1 MALMLSLMEFAHAQ
15 SESTSS
21 LFTVDTS
28 YSVPDSDNDGMSDE
42 WELANG
48 LNPNSN
54 DSGQDI
60 DGDGF
65 TNLEEFNNGTHPKF
79 SNSIQ
84 LSESLSELFVV
95 DTSYSVPDSDN
106 DGMSDEWE
114 LANGLNPNSNDSG
127 QDIDGD
133 GFTNL
138 EEFNNGTHPKLTNST
153 QLSESFSDLFKVNT
167 TGSKLDTDK
176 DGIPDRSGKS
186 LSGYNHHFQSS
197 WHPYWSGGVCRT
209 P

>member
-1 MALMLSLMEFAHAQ
+1 MKNRAKRILLMALMLSLMEFAHAQ

-65 TNLEEFNNGTHPKF
+65 TNLEEFNNGTHPK
-79 SNSIQ
+79 
-84 LSESLSELFVV
+84 
-95 DTSYSVPDSDN
+95 
-106 DGMSDEWE
+106 
-114 LANGLNPNSNDSG
+114 
-127 QDIDGD
+127 
-133 GFTNL
+133 
-138 EEFNNGTHPKLTNST
+138 LTNST
-153 QLSESFSDLFKVNT
+153 QLSESFSDLFTVNT
-167 TGSKLDTDK
+167 TGSKRVMHSIVFFIGECKLKTRMPK
-176 DGIPDRSGKS
+176 NVMVSGVRSYIKSFQQVLLSDEQIFNAVAMIGALKSDKS
-186 LSGYNHHFQSS
+186 LNTKAHLESLKMRH
-197 WHPYWSGGVCRT
+197 GGN
-209 P
+209 

>member
-65 TNLEEFNNGTHPKF
+65 TNLEEFNNGTHPK
-79 SNSIQ
+79 
-84 LSESLSELFVV
+84 
-95 DTSYSVPDSDN
+95 
-106 DGMSDEWE
+106 
-114 LANGLNPNSNDSG
+114 
-127 QDIDGD
+127 
-133 GFTNL
+133 
-138 EEFNNGTHPKLTNST
+138 LTNST
-153 QLSESFSDLFKVNT
+153 QLSESFSDLFTVNT

-176 DGIPDRSGKS
+176 DGIPDEWEIAFGLNPFSADSTLDLDDDGFS
-186 LSGYNHHFQSS
+186 NIEEYNNGTSANSPDIVALSSQQSEVFTVDTS
-197 WHPYWSGGVCRT
+197 YSVPDADGDGMSD
-209 P
+209 